1 MSLSQQKGAL
11 FVEVPRQLQ
20 YEFSFTPSVL
30 RILFLGYK
38 ALLKEF
44 YIEGIFMNLIL

>member
-1 MSLSQQKGAL
+1 MCLSQQKGAL

-20 YEFSFTPSVL
+20 YEFSFTPFVL
-30 RILFLGYK
+30 KILFLGYK
-38 ALLKEF
+38 TLLKEF